1 MAYTTYDE
9 LMKRVQESG
18 QYWSD
23 YDKELAKRDPDAGL
37 SIFTAKKDY
46 LNAKTDEE
54 RTAANKQAN
63 AIRQQ
68 YGSYLGGKDGSEFI
82 KDNTYF
88 NFTDPYADALNDKLD
103 ELLGY
108 GKFENPY
115 QEEVDNLVGKISGRE
130 EFSYDPDTDP
140 IYQNYRETYLREG
153 NRAREDTLGS
163 YAAMTGGMP
172 STAATAAAE
181 QAQNYYN
188 AQMADVIPALY
199 QQAFDMYMSNAA
211 QNINDLGAIRGAASD
226 ALNQWSANLGL
237 AQSQYDALRN
247 ASDTLYNRDYNK
259 WQSDFTVGSDLWNRG
274 MQESQLS
281 MQESQLR
288 LAAQERAQQL
298 GLAMIQA
305 GITPSHNTIVNMGWN
320 DQDAAALANWYK
332 QQYLMQMGQSSG
344 GGSSGGSSRSSKS
357 SSKRGSSKKSSKK
370 SSGSSKS
377 YSGTS
382 SKPITEKYEGIYSH
396 MIDTPQNQA
405 NRFLS
410 PANDSIVSMSPAD
423 RAAQK
428 ALQQIAGK
436 TFSSEAERQK
446 ALQQALAKI
455 LASGDY

>member
-9 LMKRVQESG
+9 LMRRAQEAG

-23 YDKELAKRDPDAGL
+23 YDKELAQRDPDAGL
-37 SIFTAKKDY
+37 SIFTSKKDY
-46 LNAKTDEE
+46 MNAKTDEE
-54 RTAANKQAN
+54 RTAANNQAN
-63 AIRQQ
+63 AIRRQ
-68 YGSYLGGKDGSEFI
+68 YGSYTGGKDGSDFV

-88 NFTDPYADALNDKLD
+88 NFEDPYADALNDKLD

-115 QEEVDNLVGKISGRE
+115 QGEIDSLVDKISSRE
-130 EFSYDPDTDP
+130 DFTYDPDTDP

-153 NRAREDTLGS
+153 NRARENTLGD

-199 QQAFDMYMSNAA
+199 QQAFDMYMSSAA

-237 AQSQYDALRN
+237 VQNQFGTLQS
-247 ASDTLYNRDYNK
+247 ASDTLYNRDHNK

-305 GITPSHNTIVNMGWN
+305 GITPSHNTIVNMRWN

-332 QQYLMQMGQSSG
+332 QQHLMQMGQSSG

-357 SSKRGSSKKSSKK
+357 SSKSSSSKK
-370 SSGSSKS
+370 SSGSSES

-382 SKPITEKYEGIYSH
+382 SKPITEKYEGIYRH

-405 NRFLS
+405 DRFLT
-410 PANDSIVSMSPAD
+410 PANESIVSMSPAD

-455 LASGDY
+455 IASGDY

>member
-9 LMKRVQESG
+9 LMRRAQEAG

-23 YDKELAKRDPDAGL
+23 YDKELAQRDPDAGL
-37 SIFTAKKDY
+37 SIFTSKKDY
-46 LNAKTDEE
+46 MNAKTDEE
-54 RTAANKQAN
+54 RTAANNQAN
-63 AIRQQ
+63 AIRRQ
-68 YGSYLGGKDGSEFI
+68 YGSYTGGKDGSDFV

-88 NFTDPYADALNDKLD
+88 NFEDPYADALNDKLD
-103 ELLGY
+103 ELLEY
-108 GKFENPY
+108 GKFKNPY
-115 QEEVDNLVGKISGRE
+115 QGEIDSLVDKISSRE
-130 EFSYDPDTDP
+130 DFTYDPDTDP

-153 NRAREDTLGS
+153 NRARENTLGD

-211 QNINDLGAIRGAASD
+211 QNINDLGAIRGAAAD
-226 ALNQWSANLGL
+226 ALSQWSANLGL
-237 AQSQYDALRN
+237 VQNQFGALQS
-247 ASDTLYNRDYNK
+247 ASDTAYNRGSNK
-259 WQSDFTVGSDLWNRG
+259 WQSDFQVESDFWNRG
-274 MQESQLS
+274 

-305 GITPSHNTIVNMGWN
+305 GLTPSHNTIVNMRWN
-320 DQDAAALANWYK
+320 DQDAAALADWYK
-332 QQYLMQMGQSSG
+332 QQYLMEMQGMTG
-344 GGSSGGSSRSSKS
+344 GRSSGGSGRSSSGKSSKS
-357 SSKRGSSKKSSKK
+357 SGKSK
-370 SSGSSKS
+370 SSGSSGSSS
-377 YSGTS
+377 Y
-382 SKPITEKYEGIYSH
+382 SKPIPERYEGIYSH

-405 NRFLS
+405 DRFFK
-410 PANDSIVSMSPAD
+410 PANESIVSMSPAD

>member
-68 YGSYLGGKDGSEFI
+68 YGSYLGGEDGSDFI

-88 NFTDPYADALNDKLD
+88 NFEDPYAGALNEKLD

-108 GKFENPY
+108 GKYENPY

-130 EFSYDPDTDP
+130 DFSYDPDTDP

-199 QQAFDMYMSNAA
+199 QQAFDMYMSDAA
-211 QNINDLGAIRGAASD
+211 QNINDLSAIRGAASD

-237 AQSQYDALRN
+237 VQNQYGALQN

-259 WQSDFTVGSDLWNRG
+259 WQSDFTVGSELWNRDF
-274 MQESQLS
+274 QQSEVDRNQYNT
-281 MQESQLR
+281 EADRR
-288 LAAQERAQQL
+288 LQNQQFNRQMLENMMMMGYKPTEKDAENTGYTLQQL
-298 GLAMIQA
+298 LDRYEYIRKYMNAQGLYI
-305 GITPSHNTIVNMGWN
+305 
-320 DQDAAALANWYK
+320 
-332 QQYLMQMGQSSG
+332 
-344 GGSSGGSSRSSKS
+344 
-357 SSKRGSSKKSSKK
+357 
-370 SSGSSKS
+370 
-377 YSGTS
+377 
-382 SKPITEKYEGIYSH
+382 
-396 MIDTPQNQA
+396 
-405 NRFLS
+405 
-410 PANDSIVSMSPAD
+410 
-423 RAAQK
+423 
-428 ALQQIAGK
+428 
-436 TFSSEAERQK
+436 
-446 ALQQALAKI
+446 
-455 LASGDY
+455 

>member
-23 YDKELAKRDPDAGL
+23 YDKELAKNDPDAGL
-37 SIFTAKKDY
+37 SIFTAKDRY
-46 LNAKTDEE
+46 LKAKTDEE
-54 RTAANKQAN
+54 RTAANNQAN
-63 AIRQQ
+63 SIRQQ

-103 ELLGY
+103 ELIGY

-211 QNINDLGAIRGAASD
+211 QNINDLGAIRGAAND
-226 ALNQWSANLGL
+226 ALN
-237 AQSQYDALRN
+237 
-247 ASDTLYNRDYNK
+247 
-259 WQSDFTVGSDLWNRG
+259 
-274 MQESQLS
+274 
-281 MQESQLR
+281 
-288 LAAQERAQQL
+288 
-298 GLAMIQA
+298 
-305 GITPSHNTIVNMGWN
+305 
-320 DQDAAALANWYK
+320 
-332 QQYLMQMGQSSG
+332 
-344 GGSSGGSSRSSKS
+344 
-357 SSKRGSSKKSSKK
+357 
-370 SSGSSKS
+370 
-377 YSGTS
+377 
-382 SKPITEKYEGIYSH
+382 
-396 MIDTPQNQA
+396 
-405 NRFLS
+405 
-410 PANDSIVSMSPAD
+410 
-423 RAAQK
+423 
-428 ALQQIAGK
+428 
-436 TFSSEAERQK
+436 
-446 ALQQALAKI
+446 
-455 LASGDY
+455 

>member
-9 LMKRVQESG
+9 LMRRAQESG

-23 YDKELAKRDPDAGL
+23 YDKELARRDPDAGL
-37 SIFTAKKDY
+37 SIFTSKKDY
-46 LNAKTDEE
+46 MNAKTDEE
-54 RTAANKQAN
+54 RTAANNQAN
-63 AIRQQ
+63 AIRKK
-68 YGSYLGGKDGSEFI
+68 YGSYTGGKDGSDFV

-88 NFTDPYADALNDKLD
+88 NFEDPYAGALNDKLD

-108 GKFENPY
+108 GKYENPY
-115 QEEVDNLVGKISGRE
+115 QEEVDSLVGKISGRE
-130 EFSYDPDTDP
+130 DFSYDPDTDP

-188 AQMADVIPALY
+188 AQMADVIPSLY

-211 QNINDLGAIRGAASD
+211 QNINDLGAIRGAAND

-274 MQESQLS
+274 MQESQL
-281 MQESQLR
+281 R

-298 GLAMIQA
+298 GLPMIQA

-357 SSKRGSSKKSSKK
+357 SSKSSSSKK
-370 SSGSSKS
+370 SSGSSES

-382 SKPITEKYEGIYSH
+382 SKPITEKYEGIYRH

>member
-9 LMKRVQESG
+9 LMRRAQEAG

-23 YDKELAKRDPDAGL
+23 YDKELAQRDPDAGL
-37 SIFTAKKDY
+37 SIFTSKKDY
-46 LNAKTDEE
+46 MNAKTDEE
-54 RTAANKQAN
+54 RTAANNQAN
-63 AIRQQ
+63 AIRRQ
-68 YGSYLGGKDGSEFI
+68 YGSYTGGKDGSDFV

-88 NFTDPYADALNDKLD
+88 NFEDPYADALNDKLD
-103 ELLGY
+103 ELLEY
-108 GKFENPY
+108 GKFKNPY
-115 QEEVDNLVGKISGRE
+115 QGEIDSLVDKISSRE
-130 EFSYDPDTDP
+130 DFTYDPDTDP

-153 NRAREDTLGS
+153 NRARENTLGD

-211 QNINDLGAIRGAASD
+211 QNINDLGAIRGAAAD
-226 ALNQWSANLGL
+226 ALSQWSANLGL
-237 AQSQYDALRN
+237 VQNQFGALQS
-247 ASDTLYNRDYNK
+247 ASDTAYNRGSNK
-259 WQSDFTVGSDLWNRG
+259 WQSDFQVESDFWNRG
-274 MQESQLS
+274 

-305 GITPSHNTIVNMGWN
+305 GLTPSHNTIVNMRWN

-357 SSKRGSSKKSSKK
+357 SSKSSSSKK
-370 SSGSSKS
+370 SSGSSES

-405 NRFLS
+405 DRFLT
-410 PANDSIVSMSPAD
+410 PANESIVSMSPAD

-436 TFSSEAERQK
+436 TFSSEAERKK

>member
-9 LMKRVQESG
+9 LMRRAQEAG

-23 YDKELAKRDPDAGL
+23 YDKELAQRDPDAGL
-37 SIFTAKKDY
+37 SIFTSKKDY
-46 LNAKTDEE
+46 MNAKTDEE
-54 RTAANKQAN
+54 RTAANNQAN
-63 AIRQQ
+63 AIRRQ
-68 YGSYLGGKDGSEFI
+68 YGSYTGGKDGSDFV

-88 NFTDPYADALNDKLD
+88 NFEDPYADALNDKLD
-103 ELLGY
+103 ELLEY
-108 GKFENPY
+108 GKFKNPY
-115 QEEVDNLVGKISGRE
+115 QGEIDSLVDKISSRE
-130 EFSYDPDTDP
+130 DFTYDPDTDP

-153 NRAREDTLGS
+153 NRARENTLGD

-211 QNINDLGAIRGAASD
+211 QNINDLGAIRGAAAD
-226 ALNQWSANLGL
+226 ALSQWSANLGL
-237 AQSQYDALRN
+237 VQNQFGALQS
-247 ASDTLYNRDYNK
+247 ASDTAYNRGSNK
-259 WQSDFTVGSDLWNRG
+259 WQSDFQVESDFWNRG
-274 MQESQLS
+274 

-357 SSKRGSSKKSSKK
+357 SSKSSSSKK
-370 SSGSSKS
+370 SSGSSES

-405 NRFLS
+405 DRFLT
-410 PANDSIVSMSPAD
+410 PANESIVSMSPAD

-436 TFSSEAERQK
+436 TFSSEAERKK

>member
-9 LMKRVQESG
+9 LMRRAQEAG

-23 YDKELAKRDPDAGL
+23 YDKELAQRDPDAGL
-37 SIFTAKKDY
+37 SIFTSKKDY
-46 LNAKTDEE
+46 MNAKTDEE
-54 RTAANKQAN
+54 RTAANNQAN
-63 AIRQQ
+63 AIRRQ
-68 YGSYLGGKDGSEFI
+68 YGSYTGGKDGSDFV

-88 NFTDPYADALNDKLD
+88 NFEDPYADALNEKLD

-108 GKFENPY
+108 GRFENPY
-115 QEEVDNLVGKISGRE
+115 QGEIDSLVDKISSRE
-130 EFSYDPDTDP
+130 DFTYDPDTDP

-153 NRAREDTLGS
+153 NRARENTLGD

-211 QNINDLGAIRGAASD
+211 QNINDLGAIRGAAAD

-237 AQSQYDALRN
+237 VQNQFGALQS
-247 ASDTLYNRDYNK
+247 ASDTAYNRGFNK
-259 WQSDFTVGSDLWNRG
+259 WQSDFQVGSDFWNRG
-274 MQESQLS
+274 

-305 GITPSHNTIVNMGWN
+305 GLTPSHNTIVNMRWN
-320 DQDAAALANWYK
+320 DQDAAALADWYK
-332 QQYLMQMGQSSG
+332 QQYLMEMQGMTG
-344 GGSSGGSSRSSKS
+344 GRSSGGSGRSSSGKSSKS
-357 SSKRGSSKKSSKK
+357 SGKSK
-370 SSGSSKS
+370 SSGSSGSSS
-377 YSGTS
+377 Y
-382 SKPITEKYEGIYSH
+382 SKPIPERYEGIYSH

-405 NRFLS
+405 DRFFK
-410 PANDSIVSMSPAD
+410 PANESIVSMSPAD
-423 RAAQK
+423 RVAKKALEAVAGKSFKSESEKQK
-428 ALQQIAGK
+428 AFQQ
-436 TFSSEAERQK
+436 E
-446 ALQQALAKI
+446 LAKI
-455 LASGDY
+455 FASGDY

>member
-226 ALNQWSANLGL
+226 ALSQWSANLGL
-237 AQSQYDALRN
+237 TQSQYDALQN

-259 WQSDFTVGSDLWNRG
+259 WQSDFTVGSELWNRDF
-274 MQESQLS
+274 QQSEVDRNQYNT
-281 MQESQLR
+281 EADRR
-288 LAAQERAQQL
+288 LQNQQFNRQMLENMMMMGYKPTEKDAENTGYTLQQL
-298 GLAMIQA
+298 LDRYEYIRKYMNAQGLYI
-305 GITPSHNTIVNMGWN
+305 
-320 DQDAAALANWYK
+320 
-332 QQYLMQMGQSSG
+332 
-344 GGSSGGSSRSSKS
+344 
-357 SSKRGSSKKSSKK
+357 
-370 SSGSSKS
+370 
-377 YSGTS
+377 
-382 SKPITEKYEGIYSH
+382 
-396 MIDTPQNQA
+396 
-405 NRFLS
+405 
-410 PANDSIVSMSPAD
+410 
-423 RAAQK
+423 
-428 ALQQIAGK
+428 
-436 TFSSEAERQK
+436 
-446 ALQQALAKI
+446 
-455 LASGDY
+455 